1 MLMTGLVSLN
11 VHEALTFEGTE
22 ICLHPDIF
30 SNNSGDAA
38 SYAPT
43 VVGSGRHSVM
53 SVGKDA
59 RLNLAPAAS
68 SEDKMF
74 SQAGSTSS
82 QAEGRTLQ
90 VGDMIEVRVWDP
102 LPRSQQHTSSNA
114 SSVLQKRNSPPNSA
128 QSSTSGSQAEERAS
142 SVVVGTK
149 EALEVAGTKV
159 AGAKEAL
166 EVAGAK
172 VAFEGTSTK
181 EDLEVAAAK
190 EALEVAR
197 AKEALEVA
205 AASVAAAL
213 KSNPPAKGGGGA
225 SMQYSESAAPQLE
238 GSSPPQVEES
248 TSREMDNLTVSS
260 DDQPSVQDQE
270 SLTPLPSPGPL
281 SPGDDN
287 DLSRNVVTSGVLPPV
302 FPRARAS
309 TVDGGVG
316 RSRTSTAEGGIG
328 SSTFRMPPTTKPPI
342 SQRRDTNK
350 PRQAPTAPGS
360 KSRHQRDLSDMT
372 VDTYYGVDPTKSAD
386 MQLPMPTFDDEDDV
400 WMHIESTHNMRLSF
414 VMKVTEKSLNS
425 LKGSARTQVS
435 LLRQVADLYKLSSYD
450 MVTIH
455 RIEKG
460 EEATVVRAVS
470 ADFVLVTIKDQ
481 FISRGDMHYFQQ
493 TLIGSWIYEG
503 QRLSEPA
510 RGVQANAWEIRHGD
524 HQARSGIVTE
534 NTMFAFRSRSAR
546 IFWLVQIS
554 AEMWDYSSPYER
566 DQDEC
571 LCEIYFD
578 KWVAFIHD
586 LFAKWKELEA
596 THSLTVVFFSRTFL
610 SSGPGFQGSEKAS
623 LDQRDVYGRRYE
635 DHYRIVIERETAAD
649 WDSLVVRIK
658 EAFLNYPREVGWKL
672 STRDTQ
678 RRPSAASQGNV
689 LEAINVTLNLLQFH
703 YLDRDLHR
711 TGNSVVVVSAGN
723 GVFEVDKALA
733 SITYQRMMDNGIGS
747 DMLSLGLPPLHIA
760 PFFLYVNDKQ
770 SVETDGVDA
779 AGTYY
784 EVPHWMHLS
793 FVSYE
798 SDDAFPGE
806 RDGNDMKE
814 DPECRNIPTGFK
826 VAPNGF
832 LLPANSGG
840 NAVASCHV
848 SPALR
853 PTPSFSLRGNVA
865 ASPFKMPKPLTQER
879 QLISGRDFQ
888 DILEACRPRHGGL
901 LPSALKA
908 LLKLYAEAERKDPSD
923 DDNVE
928 RSEYPQSALA
938 EWGALN
944 FDEASD
950 SSIHLRRR
958 SPSLAQDGGG
968 ERASSLPG
976 PISFV
981 SSPTTGPLLR
991 SPQRVDELERS
1002 SLSGSYASSSALGVS
1017 YDRPFLAEQASPTLT
1032 GIQLQRAPSL
1042 DIEAASDDASESDCS
1057 SSLEAAQGDSSV
1069 EESGSP
1075 SRKQHKGDDKFV
1087 ASLSKLM
1094 RAHDSERFVEASP
1107 SKANTS
1113 SDPKVRRASIA
1124 PTSSSIGSHQLL
1136 TPGRPGMS
1144 VGGIGAALT
1153 QYTGSSTTGSV
1164 VNIGGELDTARMV
1177 RGNSMLPLAS
1187 YGRAQISDMTSR
1199 GLSPLL
1205 LPPVYVPSSD
1215 LIGPGDG
1222 QGSKL
1227 RPLDRRFVHPR
1238 EISKQGQTEA
1248 LSHLHQQDSK
1258 QGLLSNGS
1266 FAAGRTELRPD
1277 AKGSRKIAS
1286 EKGIS
1291 MSPPKPG
1298 LAFAGSLK
1306 RSEVL
1311 GHRRTAG
1318 RDQGGTRTQ
1327 GNARSHNSRR
1337 KKAFNPFRQQ
1347 DEDEVLAKKSH
1358 NRRRWSHVFPLG
1370 EVEFKRH
1377 AGPNWKSLS
1386 SPAILPLSV
1395 DYFPPQQEIDHKY
1408 TFSVSNVTLSEFE
1421 KTHYSS
1427 NKDLLME
1434 MVRQRKSVLIVS
1446 CSLCDPSFSD
1456 T

>member
-30 SNNSGDAA
+30 NNSGDGA

-43 VVGSGRHSVM
+43 VSGSARHSVM
-53 SVGKDA
+53 SVGGNKDA
-59 RLNLAPAAS
+59 RMNSAQTTA
-68 SEDKMF
+68 SEDKTYT
-74 SQAGSTSS
+74 QAGPISP
-82 QAEGRTLQ
+82 QAKTLQ

-102 LPRSQQHTSSNA
+102 LPRSQQLASSNA
-114 SSVLQKRNSPPNSA
+114 SSVLLQKRQSPPPSA
-128 QSSTSGSQAEERAS
+128 QSSASGSPSEERVS
-142 SVVVGTK
+142 SVAV
-149 EALEVAGTKV
+149 VAGV
-159 AGAKEAL
+159 E
-166 EVAGAK
+166 
-172 VAFEGTSTK
+172 
-181 EDLEVAAAK
+181 
-190 EALEVAR
+190 
-197 AKEALEVA
+197 EALEVA
-205 AASVAAAL
+205 AVAVAAAL
-213 KSNPPAKGGGGA
+213 KSTP
-225 SMQYSESAAPQLE
+225 EVVAAPIE
-238 GSSPPQVEES
+238 ENPNSPPEIEES
-248 TSREMDNLTVSS
+248 TSREMDALTVSS
-260 DDQPSVQDQE
+260 EEHSSLQYQE
-270 SLTPLPSPGPL
+270 VMTPLQSPGAF
-281 SPGDDN
+281 SSGDDN
-287 DLSRNVVTSGVLPPV
+287 VTVVTSGVLPPV
-302 FPRARAS
+302 FPRSRAS
-309 TVDGGVG
+309 TADGAFGAIGKSRTNTVDGG
-316 RSRTSTAEGGIG
+316 GIG
-328 SSTFRMPPTTKPPI
+328 GNAFRMPPTTKPPI
-342 SQRRDTNK
+342 SQRRGDTNK
-350 PRQAPTAPGS
+350 PRQTSTTTGA

-372 VDTYYGVDPTKSAD
+372 VDTFYGVDPTKAAAND
-386 MQLPMPTFDDEDDV
+386 NNHLMDLHLPLPTFDDEDDV
-400 WMHIESTHNMRLSF
+400 WMHIESTHTMRLSF

-425 LKGSARTQVS
+425 LKSSARTQVS

-460 EEATVVRAVS
+460 EEATVLRAVS
-470 ADFVLVTIKDQ
+470 ADFVLVSIKDQ

-493 TLIGSWIYEG
+493 TLIGSWVYEG

-534 NTMFAFRSRSAR
+534 DTMFAFRSRSAR
-546 IFWLVQIS
+546 IFWLVQMS

-571 LCEIYFD
+571 LCEIYFE

-610 SSGPGFQGSEKAS
+610 GSGPGFQGSLEPS

-649 WDSLVVRIK
+649 WDSLVIRIK

-672 STRDTQ
+672 STGDAM

-723 GVFEVDKALA
+723 GVFEVDKGLA

-779 AGTYY
+779 GGTYY

-793 FVSYE
+793 FVSYA
-798 SDDAFPGE
+798 SDDTFPGE
-806 RDGNDMKE
+806 RDGNETKGN
-814 DPECRNIPTGFK
+814 PESRNLPTGFE

-832 LLPANSGG
+832 LLPANSGLKAG
-840 NAVASCHV
+840 ASGDA

-853 PTPSFSLRGNVA
+853 PRPSFSLKGNVA
-865 ASPFKMPKPLTQER
+865 ASPFKMPKALTQER

-908 LLKLYAEAERKDPSD
+908 LLKLYTEAERIDPFND
-923 DDNVE
+923 GKVN
-928 RSEYPQSALA
+928 PALD

-944 FDEASD
+944 FEDTSD
-950 SSIHLRRR
+950 SSIHLGRR
-958 SPSLAQDGGG
+958 SLTLAHDAGG

-976 PISFV
+976 PVAFV
-981 SSPTTGPLLR
+981 SSSSPTTESLIR
-991 SPQRVDELERS
+991 SPPPGDELERS
-1002 SLSGSYASSSALGVS
+1002 SPSGSYASSSVMGMS

-1042 DIEAASDDASESDCS
+1042 EMDVVSDEGSETDGSSLLGAASDT
-1057 SSLEAAQGDSSV
+1057 QGDSSV
-1069 EESGSP
+1069 EESFTS
-1075 SRKQHKGDDKFV
+1075 SRRDHKSDDKFV
-1087 ASLSKLM
+1087 ASLTKIM
-1094 RAHDSERFVEASP
+1094 RAHDSGTFVDP
-1107 SKANTS
+1107 SLPKVNAS
-1113 SDPKVRRASIA
+1113 SDLDRSNRGEISQVRLASGSTIATRA

-1136 TPGRPGMS
+1136 SPERPGMS
-1144 VGGIGAALT
+1144 VGGISGGIGAALT
-1153 QYTGSSTTGSV
+1153 QYTRTSSTRNIVNVRTSSTGNMV
-1164 VNIGGELDTARMV
+1164 DIGGEPDTARMV
-1177 RGNSMLPLAS
+1177 RGNSMLPVATH
-1187 YGRAQISDMTSR
+1187 GRVKIPDMASR

-1205 LPPVYVPSSD
+1205 LPPVYVP
-1215 LIGPGDG
+1215 GDG
-1222 QGSKL
+1222 QGTRLGS
-1227 RPLDRRFVHPR
+1227 LDRRFVHPR

-1248 LSHLHQQDSK
+1248 RSHLFQQDSK
-1258 QGLLSNGS
+1258 QGL
-1266 FAAGRTELRPD
+1266 FAAGRTELRLD
-1277 AKGSRKIAS
+1277 NKGSRKPLAS
-1286 EKGIS
+1286 EKSIS

-1298 LAFAGSLK
+1298 LAFAGSVK

-1311 GHRRTAG
+1311 GQHRTAG
-1318 RDQGGTRTQ
+1318 RDQGHTRTQ
-1327 GNARSHNSRR
+1327 GNSRAHNSRR

-1395 DYFPPQQEIDHKY
+1395 DYFPPQQEIDHSY
-1408 TFSVSNVTLSEFE
+1408 TFSISNVTLSEFE

-1434 MVRQRKSVLIVS
+1434 MVRQRKSVRALFCLLLGILTFLTVD
-1446 CSLCDPSFSD
+1446 LFFRQV
-1456 T
+1456 